1 MGVLDGMLRSGG
13 IASNIFEEGRCIVWS
28 FFCFVESRI
37 GWVLELG
44 SRIDTVVSTVGCAF
58 RACILRVTNVEVF
71 GTLQCFLPSSLPLL
85 AQYLELHPS
94 SPPHSLP
101 PKIPPH
107 NLLSLLSL
115 LYPKHFPIHPSSL
128 TSSHLAS
135 CFKKQPSHDA
145 FLVLILISILDG
157 SMACRHF
164 MHGSVYSHRDSMD
177 LLADLIGGFVRGSG
191 ESVEDGVGCMFF
203 GNRQGSRV
211 GRGILLSDN
220 FRGAD
225 WG

>member
-28 FFCFVESRI
+28 CFCFVESRI
-37 GWVLELG
+37 EWVLELG

-101 PKIPPH
+101 PKIPPN
-107 NLLSLLSL
+107 NLLSLQSLISL
-115 LYPKHFPIHPSSL
+115 LYPKHFPIHQSSL
-128 TSSHLAS
+128 PSPHLAA
-135 CFKKQPSHDA
+135 CFKKQPSRDA
-145 FLVLILISILDG
+145 FLVEILIVILDG
-157 SMACRHF
+157 SMASRHF
-164 MHGSVYSHRDSMD
+164 MHGSVYSYRHSMD
-177 LLADLIGGFVRGSG
+177 F
-191 ESVEDGVGCMFF
+191 
-203 GNRQGSRV
+203 
-211 GRGILLSDN
+211 
-220 FRGAD
+220 
-225 WG
+225 